1 MSNTSFEKIRK
12 LIGQGEYLSA
22 YDSAI
27 SQAEQANDN
36 EAFHYLAVLS
46 LARSG
51 ATTRAQTLFNE
62 FGFADSDNEDYAA
75 LGARLSKDLALANTN
90 KNERIT
96 LFKKSATQ
104 YHDVFMRTGG
114 YYTAI
119 NAASL
124 YKLSNNN
131 ELAKQLAN
139 ETLALCKQEPVGLG
153 LGEYY
158 RLVSM
163 AEAVIVL
170 NDLETA
176 KSLLTSA
183 RKHAGNDYAA
193 MATTRRQLALL
204 IPEQHT
210 VLLSVLA
217 PPKVI
222 HFCGHMI
229 SRTNNSG
236 RFLPKAEQA
245 VKKAIVKNLAA
256 LNVGFGYGSLA
267 NGADILFA
275 EALLEQGARLH
286 VVLPFDMDEF
296 IEVSVKPAGEKWVAR
311 FHRCIDQAH
320 FVSYSCDGSYL
331 GDNTLF
337 HYATR
342 LGMGLAVQQAHNLQ
356 TEVKQVAV
364 WDGET
369 ASGAAGTYADIQ
381 SWQLQNHDAILL
393 SSVNGEHLSAPAK
406 QAIVYTELDNSQR
419 RAHAMLFGDV
429 KGFSK
434 LNDEQIPAFV
444 KQLFGALAEVLE
456 SFDSSILSTNTW
468 GDGLFVVFE
477 DALSASQC
485 AIALQE
491 AMQNI
496 DLGDAGLPSHLA
508 LRLGVHYGPIYELED
523 PVLHRTN
530 YFGAH
535 VTKAAR
541 IEPITPEGEVYVTR
555 QLAAELALNNSEF
568 TTEYVGI
575 MPTAKKYGDMP
586 MYLLRASST

>member
-1 MSNTSFEKIRK
+1 MNNITPKKIRK

-22 YDSAI
+22 YDLALSHT
-27 SQAEQANDN
+27 EKVTDN
-36 EAFHYLAVLS
+36 EEFKYLAILA

-51 ATTRAQTLFNE
+51 ATTRAKKLFDE

-75 LGARLSKDLALANTN
+75 LGARLAKDLALGSTN
-90 KNERIT
+90 KTERT
-96 LFKKSATQ
+96 ALFEQAAKQ
-104 YHDVFMRTGG
+104 YHDVFNLTGG

-124 YKLSNNN
+124 YKLSDNIALAK
-131 ELAKQLAN
+131 ELAKK
-139 ETLALCKQEPVGLG
+139 TLTLCEEEPRAHG

-163 AEAVIVL
+163 AEALLVL
-170 NDLETA
+170 DDLDSA
-176 KSLLTSA
+176 KPLLNSA
-183 RKHAGNDYAA
+183 REQVGNDYAA
-193 MATTRRQLALL
+193 MATTRGQLSLLLPKQQTSFLSAL
-204 IPEQHT
+204 T
-210 VLLSVLA
+210 
-217 PPKVI
+217 PPGVI

-229 SRTNNSG
+229 STTNDSG
-236 RFLPKAEQA
+236 RFRPQAEQP
-245 VKKAIVKNLAA
+245 VKNAIEKNLAK
-256 LNVGFGYGSLA
+256 LDIGFGYGSLA

-275 EALLEQGARLH
+275 EALLQRGARLH
-286 VVLPFDMDEF
+286 IVLPFDMDEF
-296 IEVSVKPAGEKWVAR
+296 IEVSVKPAGNKWVDR
-311 FHRCIDQAH
+311 FHHCIDKAD
-320 FVSYSCDGSYL
+320 FLSYSCDGSYL

-342 LGMGLAVQQAHNLQ
+342 LAMGLAIQKSRNLQ
-356 TEVKQVAV
+356 TTVRQVAI
-364 WDGET
+364 WDGDT
-369 ASGAAGTYADIQ
+369 TIGSAGTYADIQ
-381 SWQLQNHDAILL
+381 SWQLQDNDAILL
-393 SSVNGEHLSAPAK
+393 SAADGELLSPPKK
-406 QAIVYTELDNSQR
+406 QAIVYDVLDNSQR

-444 KQLFGALAEVLE
+444 DHLFGNLAAALKP
-456 SFDSSILSTNTW
+456 FDASVLSTNTW
-468 GDGLFVVFE
+468 GDGLFVVFK

-485 AIALQE
+485 AIALQV
-491 AMQNI
+491 AMQNL
-496 DLGDAGLPSHLA
+496 DLASVGLPSHLA

-555 QLAAELALNNSEF
+555 QLAAELALENNSGF
-568 TTEYVGI
+568 RTEYVGVV
-575 MPTAKKYGDMP
+575 PTAKKYGDMP
-586 MYLLRASST
+586 MYLLRKT

>member
-1 MSNTSFEKIRK
+1 MNDVTPANIRK

-22 YDSAI
+22 YDAAI
-27 SQAEQANDN
+27 SQTDN
-36 EAFHYLAVLS
+36 EEFHYLAVLS

-51 ATTRAQTLFNE
+51 ATTRAQKLFNE

-75 LGARLSKDLALANTN
+75 LGARLAKDLALSSTN
-90 KNERIT
+90 KTERNA
-96 LFKKSATQ
+96 LFEQAAGQ
-104 YHDVFMRTGG
+104 YHDVFNRTGG

-124 YKLSNNN
+124 YKLSGDTTLAV
-131 ELAKQLAN
+131 ELAKQ
-139 ETLALCKQEPVGLG
+139 TLTLCEQEPSGQG

-163 AEAVIVL
+163 AEALLVL
-170 NDLETA
+170 DDLESA
-176 KSLLTSA
+176 KSLLNSA
-183 RKHAGNDYAA
+183 REHVENDYAA

-204 IPEQHT
+204 IPEQQT
-210 VLLSVLA
+210 SFLSALT
-217 PPKVI
+217 PPGVI

-229 SRTNNSG
+229 SNTNDSG
-236 RFLPKAEQA
+236 RFRPQAEQV
-245 VKKAIVKNLAA
+245 VKESIVNNLAE
-256 LNVGFGYGSLA
+256 LDIGFGYGSLA

-275 EALLEQGARLH
+275 EALLERGARLH
-286 VVLPFDMDEF
+286 IVLPFDMDEF
-296 IEVSVKPAGEKWVAR
+296 IEVSVKPAGAEWTER
-311 FHRCIDQAH
+311 FYRCIDKAN

-342 LGMGLAVQQAHNLQ
+342 LAMGLALQKSRNLQ
-356 TEVKQVAV
+356 TSVKQVAV

-369 ASGAAGTYADIQ
+369 STGAAGTYADIQ
-381 SWQLQNHDAILL
+381 SWQLQDHDAILL
-393 SSVNGEHLSAPAK
+393 SATDGKSLSPPDK
-406 QAIVYTELDNSQR
+406 QTIISAELDSSQR

-444 KQLFGALAEVLE
+444 EQLFGALAVALKP
-456 SFDSSILSTNTW
+456 FNSSVLSTNTW
-468 GDGLFVVFE
+468 GDGLFVVFK

-485 AIALQE
+485 AIALQV

-496 DLGDAGLPSHLA
+496 DLASAGLPPHLA

-555 QLAAELALNNSEF
+555 QLAAELALENNSGF
-568 TTEYVGI
+568 TTEYVGVV
-575 MPTAKKYGDMP
+575 PTAKKYGDMP
-586 MYLLRASST
+586 MYLLRTS